1 MTMTR
6 SRCLSA
12 AVFTVLFSSTALA
25 PDVRAQGIGQR
36 LLDVE
41 DIKVEALN
49 SGTPTAPSAYERRQ
63 RLQEIP
69 GAIGFVEASEFLDGF
84 AQSLGDTLVFTPGVF
99 ADTSAQRENRISIRG
114 SGLNSGFERR
124 GITVLRDG
132 VPITRASGST
142 EFQEIDP
149 LSIQYLEVLKGAN
162 GMQVGA
168 ASLGGAIN
176 VVTPTGRT
184 VEDPYFFR
192 AEGGSFESLRLN
204 ARVAHAGEKTD
215 FYAGVT
221 GLFSQGFRDH
231 SDVNSVYGFSNVGIE
246 VSDRLETRFYITALS
261 DNFELAG
268 SLTLDQAMEDPRQ
281 VQPAVE
287 IGPFFP
293 GGPITVLAGSA
304 EDDDWDRNLDV
315 IRVSN
320 KTVLSLDIMTLE
332 GGVWF
337 SYRNLDHA
345 ITRFAGIIDQEEW
358 EYGLFGRAQG
368 FAEDNPLGLGWSF
381 GFQANVGDN
390 QARTWQNISGERGL
404 LRTEND
410 QDSSNVLA
418 YLNVSKAVI
427 DDLTLIATVQYNWA
441 SRDNDGIFE
450 ENNGALVFG
459 RETYDQVSPRVG
471 FVWQARENAQI
482 YGNVS
487 RGFEPP
493 ALVDLTAGGAGDF
506 DPLEAQT
513 SWTAELGTRG
523 QVDWLSWD
531 VTFYRSWIEN
541 EFIENAVLGFNA
553 QPISVTLNA
562 DSDTIHQGVELGA
575 DFDLFERGD
584 MVLVW
589 RHVYTF
595 NDFKFVD
602 NPDFGNNQLPGV
614 PRHAYT
620 SELRLASQ
628 QGWFAGVN
636 VRWIPD
642 GPFVDS
648 ANTLAPDGYAI
659 WGFNLGYRIDEAVQL
674 YLNGENLADKN
685 FISNTGVISDAT
697 GQNPAIFT
705 PGQGRAIFAGVTVS
719 F

>member
-1 MTMTR
+1 MTVYR
-6 SRCLSA
+6 HSCASVA
-12 AVFTVLFSSTALA
+12 ALILATSPTAH
-25 PDVRAQGIGQR
+25 AQGIGQR
-36 LLDVE
+36 LLDIE
-41 DIKVEALN
+41 DIEVEAIN
-49 SGTPTAPSAYERRQ
+49 SGTLTAPSASERRE
-63 RLQEIP
+63 RLQQIP

-114 SGLNSGFERR
+114 SGLNSSFERR

-184 VEDPYFFR
+184 VKDPYFFR
-192 AEGGSFESLRLN
+192 AEGGSFETLRAN
-204 ARVAHAGEKTD
+204 VRAAHAGEKVD
-215 FYAGVT
+215 FFAGLT
-221 GLFSQGFRDH
+221 GLFSDGFRDH
-231 SDVNSVYGFSNVGIE
+231 SEVNSVYGFSNVGIQL
-246 VSDRLETRFYITALS
+246 SDRLETRFYITALS

-268 SLTLDQAMEDPRQ
+268 SLTLEEAMENPDQ
-281 VQPAVE
+281 VQPGVS

-293 GGPITVLAGSA
+293 GGPVTVLAGSA
-304 EDDDWDRNLDV
+304 EEDDWDRNLDV
-315 IRVSN
+315 IRISN
-320 KTVLSLDIMTLE
+320 KTVLALDTITLE
-332 GGVWF
+332 GGAWL
-337 SYRNLDHA
+337 SYRKLDHA

-358 EYGLFGRAQG
+358 EYGLFGTASG
-368 FAEDNPLGLGWSF
+368 VAEDNGLGLGWSF

-390 QARTWQNISGERGL
+390 AARTWQNIFGERGD
-404 LRTEND
+404 LRTQND
-410 QDSSNVLA
+410 QDSANVLA
-418 YLNVSKAVI
+418 YLNLDKAIAPDV
-427 DDLTLIATVQYNWA
+427 TLVGTVQYNWA
-441 SRDNDGIFE
+441 ARDNDAVSDESGM
-450 ENNGALVFG
+450 LVSG
-459 RETYDQVSPRVG
+459 RETYDQISPRIG
-471 FVWQARENAQI
+471 FIWQARENAQV
-482 YGNVS
+482 YGNIS

-493 ALVDLTAGGAGDF
+493 SLVDLTAGGAGDF
-506 DPLEAQT
+506 DPLDPQT
-513 SWTAELGTRG
+513 SWTAEIGTRG

-531 VTFYRSWIEN
+531 ITYYRSWIEN
-541 EFIENAVLGFNA
+541 EFIEFALNVGGP
-553 QPISVTLNA
+553 QPISVTRNA
-562 DSDTIHQGVELGA
+562 DSDTLHQGIELGA

-584 MVLVW
+584 MALVW

-602 NPDFGNNQLPGV
+602 SPTSGDNQLPGV

-628 QGWFAGVN
+628 EGWFAGVN
-636 VRWIPD
+636 IRWIPE
-642 GPFVDS
+642 GPFVDT
-648 ANTLAPDGYAI
+648 ANTLRPEGYAI
-659 WGFNLGYRIDEAVQL
+659 WGFNLGYSIDDAVQL

-685 FISNTGVISDAT
+685 FIANTGVVAVANANSR
-697 GQNPAIFT
+697 IFT